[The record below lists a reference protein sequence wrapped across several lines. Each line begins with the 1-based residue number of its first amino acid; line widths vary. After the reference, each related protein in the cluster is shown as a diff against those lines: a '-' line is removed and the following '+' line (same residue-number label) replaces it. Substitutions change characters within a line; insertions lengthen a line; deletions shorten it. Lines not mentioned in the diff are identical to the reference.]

1 MDSDNKNTIYDN
13 IALVIALFGIA
24 VSVIIGIEISRM
36 GVALV

>member
-13 IALVIALFGIA
+13 IALVIAIFGIA
-24 VSVIIGIEISRM
+24 VSVIIGIGISRM